1 MATTSWLD
9 KNSRPRLARPVY
21 RVVGV
26 PFILDDVHRLTY
38 FSSLAFWLVPTLLL
52 LPRFLEYT
60 DSGGRRRW
68 AMLLTTI
75 SVVAMGVLLDVVLGH
90 VILQFDESATAN
102 YIAWLTVPVLQARTP
117 IEEFLFYAMAPIAT
131 LLIYG
136 WASEYWI
143 VHYTPSHD
151 QAHLPEHGRIVAV
164 SIRALVGAVILMAIG
179 LAVFARNPV
188 RAGAV
193 RRTSPFSSGW
203 RSCLRYCCSRRCAS
217 YVNWRAFGV
226 TALYLLVT
234 SIGWEATLAVPRHW
248 WGYKPSAML
257 GIWVSAW
264 TRDPAWPFPLEAALV
279 WFASPFSIVLMY
291 EFVKLKKYLA
301 DPSKPT
307 LRHRRCAEPAI
318 PVHGR

>member
-9 KNSRPRLARPVY
+9 RIRDLDWLGLFVASWI
-21 RVVGV
+21 V

-60 DSGGRRRW
+60 DSGGRRRS
-68 AMLLTTI
+68 AMLLTTL
-75 SVVAMGVLLDVVLGH
+75 SVVAMGVLLDVVFGH
-90 VILQFDESATAN
+90 VILQFDESDTAN
-102 YIAWLTVPVLQARTP
+102 YIAWLTVPVLHARVP
-117 IEEFLFYAMAPIAT
+117 IEEFVFYAMAPIAT

-143 VHYTPSHD
+143 VRYTPSHD
-151 QAHLPEHGRIVAV
+151 KAHLPEHGRIVAV
-164 SIRALVGAVILMAIG
+164 SIRALVGAVILMAVG

-188 RAGAV
+188 RAGVVPPYFTFLIVLAFVPAV
-193 RRTSPFSSGW
+193 LLFSTV
-203 RSCLRYCCSRRCAS
+203 RE

-234 SIGWEATLAVPRHW
+234 SMGWEATLAVPRHW

-301 DPSKPT
+301 DPSKATFRHPS
-307 LRHRRCAEPAI
+307 LR
-318 PVHGR
+318 